1 MYVHVHALALIR
13 YIVIPVEQHVTE
25 LAALLP
31 RLNPHFGSLCVKN
44 TTLLFIYYAH
54 TIAVQLSILHIAR
67 VAVAVE

>member
-44 TTLLFIYYAH
+44 TTGYSG
-54 TIAVQLSILHIAR
+54 VVGRILVVWR
-67 VAVAVE
+67 RQQS

>member
-44 TTLLFIYYAH
+44 TTQSLHAKLLGQC
-54 TIAVQLSILHIAR
+54 TMQELHAR
-67 VAVAVE
+67 A

>member
-44 TTLLFIYYAH
+44 TTSWLP
-54 TIAVQLSILHIAR
+54 
-67 VAVAVE
+67 